1 MRAARRQHLFGLRG
15 VVRHPRLAEHVLARR
30 ERGRGELEMA
40 VGPGADADGVDGGV
54 VEQLLD
60 ALRDAR
66 DAVFRGH
73 GLAARARA
81 VDDVDDLD
89 IIDLAKA
96 GNVSQ
101 PLIAACPDQ
110 ADSEGH
116 VYS

>member
-1 MRAARRQHLFGLRG
+1 M
-15 VVRHPRLAEHVLARR
+15 LARR

-40 VGPGADADGVDGGV
+40 VGPGADRDGVDGGV

-73 GLAARARA
+73 GLATRARA
-81 VDDVDDLD
+81 VHDVDDLD
-89 IIDLAKA
+89 VIDLAEA

-101 PLIAACPDQ
+101 ALIAARPDQ

>member
-30 ERGRGELEMA
+30 ERGRGELQMA
-40 VGPGADADGVDGGV
+40 VGPGANADGVDGGV
-54 VEQLLD
+54 VEQLFD

-73 GLAARARA
+73 GLAARPRA
-81 VDDVDDLD
+81 VHDVDDLD
-89 IIDLAKA
+89 IIDLVEA

-101 PLIAACPDQ
+101 ALIAACPDQ